1 MRQQY
6 GGGYGPP
13 SKPTTASSSAA
24 ASGTAASSDVTGGQ
38 TCTPYMCITGVVN
51 GSSIQCASQ
60 LRLTAS
66 HSRPTSNPADTL
78 QSQGKAALGW
88 MAVCVPLP

>member
-13 SKPTTASSSAA
+13 SKPTTASSPAA
-24 ASGTAASSDVTGGQ
+24 ASGAAASSDVTGGQ

-60 LRLTAS
+60 PRLTAS
-66 HSRPTSNPADTL
+66 HSRLTLNPADTL

-88 MAVCVPLP
+88 MAMCVALL